1 MGNPVQVQVLLSARK
16 LREVH
21 SGVWAADASLLAGRR
36 ITIRVYTAIAVGQAF
51 RRNACMH
58 FDSKAENILFYECF
72 SAFFF
77 LKNCKNSVCSN
88 QNSNKFSFFTILVD
102 KASLGTTRFFLST
115 YLPHLPSDFLQI
127 PPHDGLPAEMVS
139 FYFTL

>member
-1 MGNPVQVQVLLSARK
+1 
-16 LREVH
+16 
-21 SGVWAADASLLAGRR
+21 VWAADASLLAGRR

-58 FDSKAENILFYECF
+58 FASKAENILFYECF

-88 QNSNKFSFFTILVD
+88 QNSNKFSFFTILV
-102 KASLGTTRFFLST
+102 
-115 YLPHLPSDFLQI
+115 
-127 PPHDGLPAEMVS
+127 
-139 FYFTL
+139 

>member
-36 ITIRVYTAIAVGQAF
+36 ITIRIYTAIAVGQAF

-58 FDSKAENILFYECF
+58 FDSKAENIPFVLTKILTNFHFLRF
-72 SAFFF
+72 SY
-77 LKNCKNSVCSN
+77 KS
-88 QNSNKFSFFTILVD
+88 I
-102 KASLGTTRFFLST
+102 
-115 YLPHLPSDFLQI
+115 
-127 PPHDGLPAEMVS
+127 
-139 FYFTL
+139 

>member
-36 ITIRVYTAIAVGQAF
+36 ITIRIYTAIAVGQAF

-77 LKNCKNSVCSN
+77 LKTAKIPFVLT
-88 QNSNKFSFFTILVD
+88 KILTNVQE
-102 KASLGTTRFFLST
+102 FV
-115 YLPHLPSDFLQI
+115 HLIFGRCL
-127 PPHDGLPAEMVS
+127 
-139 FYFTL
+139 

>member
-16 LREVH
+16 LREMH
-21 SGVWAADASLLAGRR
+21 RGVWAADASLLAGRR

-88 QNSNKFSFFTILVD
+88 QNSNKRAGIRAFDLWALSLIFAFAFND
-102 KASLGTTRFFLST
+102 KL
-115 YLPHLPSDFLQI
+115 
-127 PPHDGLPAEMVS
+127 
-139 FYFTL
+139 